1 MSQIQV
7 DNIYNKEGTGSPN
20 FPLGANVTGVVTAT
34 SFSGS
39 GANLTGIDATAL
51 KDSNGTVRVQAN
63 TTGAVITGNVSVGGT
78 LTYEDVTNVDSVGVI
93 TARDGIKV
101 TGGDVQVGTATTID
115 NSGINVTGVVTATSF
130 SGSGANL
137 TGIDAAPM
145 VQATADGAIAAG
157 DAVIVKSD
165 GDVTKVVQ
173 TVAVNDPPAA
183 GSGARISTDNLRR
196 PAACY
201 VPDGNKIVYAGHNSN
216 SSNPLAYNVGDI
228 TDAGVIT
235 WGSSWPN
242 IDTENIQAMP
252 GLCYDTT
259 NDRVVV
265 LYYSSTSNKI
275 WSKVGTISG
284 TSISWGSRV
293 EVFGADSNNYRCQR
307 LIFDPTNSKVIALYR
322 RGGGNNPNA
331 RVGTVSGTSISWG
344 TESAMN
350 NVESDQMALAYD
362 PDTQRVIGL
371 SKDQSGGRV
380 RTHVGTVSGTDITWG
395 AEATVVTANG
405 QYPTVAY
412 DTKNNKV
419 VVQYETSDTNTTY
432 YKVGTVT
439 GGSTNTISWGSAGQV
454 TTDNVDTQ
462 ELFFDPFSERLVSFY
477 RYSSDIWVRSGALSG
492 SAITWS
498 NLYKIDDFGIGDYDF
513 WCGVILQNGIA
524 ATVAAEGS
532 NADDPYSRTA
542 ILGTASS
549 NATTDNF
556 IGFARDTAA
565 NDATAKI
572 DISGAVNASQS
583 GLTAGEKYYVQKNG
597 SLATTED
604 TPKVFAGTAI
614 SPSKLIVNDQQPVP
628 TVPASINYGWELI
641 KGGTHTWAHNDEDVI
656 IEDLDTTYA
665 AYDWWK
671 FLTVHQ
677 AGTSNTTA
685 DYEIGIQMKQNGS
698 WQTGSYLFQHHTGS
712 NGSDRTASRGTQNRV
727 SFSWMSGA
735 NYNTEAVLYGAQNS
749 TIPKYWRVEIVG
761 FRNNWASNQDM
772 NVTSL
777 LSGRND
783 TNVVEAFRWKNAQS
797 GGNAGIMYWQ
807 LFGMKKGTT
816 ND

>member
-7 DNIYNKEGTGSPN
+7 DNIYNKEATGGPN

-137 TGIDAAPM
+137 TGIDPAPT

-157 DAVIVKSD
+157 DPVIVKSD

-173 TVAVNDPPAA
+173 TVAVNNPPSA
-183 GSGARISTDNLRR
+183 GSNARIYTDNMRR

-201 VPDGNKIVYAGHNSN
+201 VPDGNKVVTVAHNA
-216 SSNPLAYNVGDI
+216 SSTNPLESFVADV
-228 TDAGVIT
+228 TDAGVIGP
-235 WGSSWPN
+235 WGSVDRF
-242 IDTENIQAMP
+242 DTENVQAMP

-259 NDRVVV
+259 NDKVVV
-265 LYYSSTSNKI
+265 LYYASTSTKI
-275 WSKVGTISG
+275 WSRVGTISG
-284 TSISWGSRV
+284 TNISWGSRV
-293 EVFGADSNNYRCQR
+293 EVFGADSNNFRCQR
-307 LIFDPTNSKVIALYR
+307 LLFDPTNSKVIALYR
-322 RGGGNNPNA
+322 GGGANNPRS

-344 TESAMN
+344 TESSMN
-350 NVESDQMALAYD
+350 NVESDQMDMAYD
-362 PDTQRVIGL
+362 PDTQRVIGV
-371 SKDQSGGRV
+371 SKDQSGSEARI
-380 RTHVGTVSGTDITWG
+380 HVGTVSGTDITWG
-395 AEATVVTANG
+395 ANNSIDAG
-405 QYPTVAY
+405 QPSYYPTVAY
-412 DTKNNKV
+412 DTTNNKV
-419 VVQYETSDTNTTY
+419 VIQYETNSNVTK

-439 GGSTNTISWGSAGQV
+439 GGSTNTISWSSAGDVV
-454 TTDNVDTQ
+454 TSDVNNQ
-462 ELFFDPFSERLVSFY
+462 EIFFDAFSERLVSFY
-477 RYSSDIWVRSGALSG
+477 RDNSADVYVKSGSLSG
-492 SAITWS
+492 STITWG
-498 NLYKIDDFGIGDYDF
+498 NPYKIEDDTVPNEYL
-513 WCGVILQNGIA
+513 CGVVLQNGI
-524 ATVAAEGS
+524 VALIAQNGAGYFES
-532 NADDPYSRTA
+532 DSA

-556 IGFARDTAA
+556 IGFARDAA
-565 NDATAKI
+565 VNSATAKI
-572 DISGAVNASQS
+572 DVSGAVNVSQS

-614 SPSKLIVNDQQPVP
+614 SASKLIVNDQQPVP
-628 TVPASINYGWELI
+628 TIPTTINYGWELI
-641 KGGTHTWAHNDEDVI
+641 KGGTHSWAHNDSGVI

-677 AGTSNTTA
+677 AGTSNTTV
-685 DYEIGIQMKQNGS
+685 DYELGIQMKQNGS
-698 WQTGSYLFQHHTGS
+698 WQTNNYIYQHHTGS
-712 NGSDRTASRGTQNRV
+712 NGSDRTAGRGGGMDRV

-749 TIPKYWRVEIVG
+749 TIPKYWRLQIVG
-761 FRNNWASNQDM
+761 FRNNWASNVDM
-772 NVTSL
+772 NVTNL
-777 LSGRND
+777 LQGRND
-783 TNVVEAFRWKNAQS
+783 TNVIQGFRWKNTQGS
-797 GGNAGIMYWQ
+797 GYAGIFYWQ